1 MSRPTKLND
10 EVQRK
15 IVDLVRVGNFL
26 ETAAEAAGLERRTV
40 TRWLTRGSEEESGP
54 FREFREAVEKAQAES
69 ESRDVALI
77 AKAAKDDWQAA
88 AWRLE
93 RKFPAKYA
101 VRVRQVIEEELKRL
115 LDRLESGLDG
125 PTYQRVLELIVTAD
139 GRRPPIEVGGEH
151 QASGAP
157 PVDPEPLAQLR
168 SPDAPIEPDPEAGR
182 GARKAAAACRLDAA

>member
-1 MSRPTKLND
+1 MSRPTKLNE
-10 EVQRK
+10 EVARR

-26 ETAAEAAGLERRTV
+26 ETASEAAGVERRTV
-40 TRWLTRGSEEESGP
+40 SRWLKRGAEEETGP

-101 VRVRQVIEEELKRL
+101 VRVRQVIEEELQRL
-115 LDRLESGLDG
+115 LDRLERGLDA
-125 PTYQRVLELIVTAD
+125 PTYQRVLELVVSAD
-139 GRRPPIEVGGEH
+139 GSRPPVEVRGE
-151 QASGAP
+151 QDTSGPA
-157 PVDPEPLAQLR
+157 PVDPEPVAELCG
-168 SPDAPIEPDPEAGR
+168 PIPSGSTDPEA
-182 GARKAAAACRLDAA
+182 

>member
-10 EVQRK
+10 EVQRR

-26 ETAAEAAGLERRTV
+26 ETAAEAAGVERRTV

-101 VRVRQVIEEELKRL
+101 VRVRQVIEEELQRI
-115 LDRLESGLDG
+115 LDRLERGLDG
-125 PTYQRVLELIVTAD
+125 PTYQRVLELVVSAD
-139 GRRPPIEVGGEH
+139 GARPAVEVRGE
-151 QASGAP
+151 QETSGP
-157 PVDPEPLAQLR
+157 TGMDPGPLAQLR
-168 SPDAPIEPDPEAGR
+168 SPDAPLEPDPEA
-182 GARKAAAACRLDAA
+182 